1 MKRRNVLLI
10 AFVLLVFAAGT
21 GAAGYFVYRTVSTT
35 GQQAVAMMNGE
46 ERAAL
51 GLLSSIDRNMSADQV
66 YQKLGPPS
74 EDLYLQARW
83 NGFGGSPLSQAR
95 VYFIDG
101 HPRKIRW
108 IKLGYFVYER
118 NL

>member
-1 MKRRNVLLI
+1 MKRRTVLLI
-10 AFVLLVFAAGT
+10 AIVVLVFAAGL
-21 GAAGYFVYRTVSTT
+21 GAAGYFVYRTVSIT
-35 GQQAVAMMNGE
+35 GEQAVAAMNGE

-51 GLLSSIDRNMSADQV
+51 ARLSSIDRNMSADQV
-66 YQKLGPPS
+66 YETLGPPT

-108 IKLGYFVYER
+108 IKLGYFVYEK

>member
-1 MKRRNVLLI
+1 MKRRAVLLI
-10 AFVLLVFAAGT
+10 AIVVLVFAAGV
-21 GAAGYFVYRTVSTT
+21 GAAGYYVYRTVSNT
-35 GQQAVAMMNGE
+35 GQQAVEMMNGE

-51 GLLSSIDRNMSADQV
+51 KLLSSIDRNMTAEQV
-66 YQKLGPPS
+66 YEKLGPPT
-74 EDLYLQARW
+74 EDFYLQARW